1 MKQSKFLIALVTLLT
16 FFTCTFAQTVAETFR
31 VHNTIV
37 KSITDQTSITSADL
51 GINDALVLTI
61 AEKTPFLQA
70 IDLQIKIPAPV
81 AEYRNS
87 VAYSL
92 YADVSPAP
100 QQGII
105 DYSGKRANINTF
117 PDRISCNIRIPLVKN
132 HTMQQSPYTTILPA
146 VFAVPNKTIFFRM
159 QLVMKGVPQELLDSV
174 FHMDIKPVLTNQG
187 LLDLKI
193 VYPDG
198 KKPEQN
204 NRNFSVF
211 IDEQSIP
218 FTGSPMLLEA
228 GAHRLNIQAE
238 QYRSEVRS
246 FAVEQAKTLLL
257 EVKLKDITP
266 MLSLSLPLNTRFF
279 MDGTEVKDYSRPFAV
294 KPGTHQMRFSFGDYE
309 LVRTLKVVNGKSY
322 NVSASF
328 DLNVTEE

>member
-1 MKQSKFLIALVTLLT
+1 MKHSKFLIALVVLSA
-16 FFTCTFAQTVAETFR
+16 FFTCAFAETFR
-31 VHNTIV
+31 VHKTIV
-37 KSITDQTSITSADL
+37 KSITDKTSVTSADL

-61 AEKTPFLQA
+61 AEKTPFLQG

-81 AEYRNS
+81 AEYRDS

-100 QQGII
+100 QQNII
-105 DYSGKRANINTF
+105 DYSGERANINTF
-117 PDRISCNIRIPLVKN
+117 PNKLSCNIRIPLIKN
-132 HTMQQSPYTTILPA
+132 HTMQESPYTTVLPA
-146 VFAVPNKTIFFRM
+146 VFAVQNKTIFFRM

-174 FHMDIKPVLTNQG
+174 FHVDIKPGLTNQG
-187 LLDLKI
+187 LLDLKV

-198 KKPEQN
+198 KKVEKNKQN
-204 NRNFSVF
+204 FTVF
-211 IDEQSIP
+211 IDEQNVP

-238 QYRSEVRS
+238 QYRSEMRS
-246 FAVEQAKTLLL
+246 FAVEQAQTLLL

-279 MDGTEVKDYSRPFAV
+279 MDGAEIKDYSRPFAV
-294 KPGTHQMRFSFGDYE
+294 KPGSHQMRFSFGDYE
-309 LVRTLKVVNGKSY
+309 LVRTLEVINGKSY